1 MSEVKWERVNTE
13 HGRRAT
19 EPTAYTDRLKVPGGW
34 LYRCIVKTVKAH
46 SDVANRPWQSQYEE
60 EISLCFVP
68 DPTPQEDNMT
78 TTTHHYHDEASRLA
92 ASTRKARAGL
102 REQ

>member
-1 MSEVKWERVNTE
+1 MTDDKWERVNTE

-34 LYRCIVKTVKAH
+34 LYRCIVKTVKAQ
-46 SDVANRPWQSQYEE
+46 NQYGE

-68 DPTPQEDNMT
+68 DPVEVS
-78 TTTHHYHDEASRLA
+78 DELA
-92 ASTRKARAGL
+92 
-102 REQ
+102 